1 MLISTHWAPSVI
13 HELNALAKI
22 AHPANHWDPALEACK
37 STDLVA
43 DDGIN
48 GLADIIICTAAS
60 KMAPRG
66 YTAAQ
71 HLTNAVSDV
80 M

>member
-1 MLISTHWAPSVI
+1 MIYG
-13 HELNALAKI
+13 LNALYKI
-22 AHPANHWDPALEACK
+22 VRPANHWDTALEACK

-71 HLTNAVSDV
+71 YLTPTD
-80 M
+80 